1 MARVRQILAY
11 AQGIYFEST
20 LFKSMKMDEQV
31 LEVALWMTF
40 IIHMPKLNGFSKVL
54 PNLLHYYAFDNDVKS

>member
-1 MARVRQILAY
+1 MARVRQILAH

-31 LEVALWMTF
+31 LEVAL
-40 IIHMPKLNGFSKVL
+40 
-54 PNLLHYYAFDNDVKS
+54 